1 MNIVIITVIVGVLG
15 LLGLI
20 AAGFATNYKDTK

>member
-1 MNIVIITVIVGVLG
+1 MTVIVGVLG
-15 LLGLI
+15 LVGLI

>member
-1 MNIVIITVIVGVLG
+1 MSIVIITIIVGVLG
-15 LLGLI
+15 LIGLI

>member
-1 MNIVIITVIVGVLG
+1 VSIMVITVIVGLLG
-15 LLGLI
+15 LIGLI

>member
-1 MNIVIITVIVGVLG
+1 MNVMVITVIVGVLG
-15 LLGLI
+15 LIGLI

>member
-1 MNIVIITVIVGVLG
+1 MVITVIVGVLG
-15 LLGLI
+15 LIGLI

>member
-1 MNIVIITVIVGVLG
+1 MVVTIIVGVLG
-15 LLGLI
+15 LVGLI

>member
-1 MNIVIITVIVGVLG
+1 MHVMVITVIVGVLG
-15 LLGLI
+15 LIGLI